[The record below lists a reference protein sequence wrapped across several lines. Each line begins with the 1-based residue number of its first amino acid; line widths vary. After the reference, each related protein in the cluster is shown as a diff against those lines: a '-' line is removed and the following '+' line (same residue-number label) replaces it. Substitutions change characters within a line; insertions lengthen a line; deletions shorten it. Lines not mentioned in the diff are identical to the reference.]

1 MFFVCTKKS
10 INTINKYTHSHT
22 HLKNQLD
29 QYTMRACFLLF
40 LVALTKAKKIT
51 KAIDVEGLKLDNENG
66 KTVSES
72 VQFKFK
78 LNKRDRPEL
87 NLLVN
92 SKWIPLKVTID
103 GKNEVVTVLSK
114 RRNGGWKRRGI

>member
-1 MFFVCTKKS
+1 
-10 INTINKYTHSHT
+10 
-22 HLKNQLD
+22 
-29 QYTMRACFLLF
+29 MRASFLLF
-40 LVALTKAKKIT
+40 LVALTRAKKIT

-103 GKNEVVTVLSK
+103 GRNEVVTILSK
-114 RRNGGWKRRGI
+114 RRNGGWKRRGMLVLLFRPS